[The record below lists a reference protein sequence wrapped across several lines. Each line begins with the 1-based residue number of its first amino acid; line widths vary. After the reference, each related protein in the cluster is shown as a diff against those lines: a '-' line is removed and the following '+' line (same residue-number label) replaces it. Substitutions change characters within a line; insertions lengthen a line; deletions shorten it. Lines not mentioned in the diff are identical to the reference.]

1 MNPFLTDFSI
11 LAFLTIPESYS
22 THSDPSEKKI
32 AFESPRRSIINNC
45 RMRITAKKSRLKWN
59 THLKWHLQW
68 FLPLCKSAKN
78 TQFHVKLSTR
88 ACVSIRCFVHFHGRY
103 HVKVKRIKRRPM
115 SLFLNEHM
123 RHKKRRIEK
132 RILHASRPFHVRK
145 HTGETATKRF
155 SLNIEAWLMV
165 FSYGIFDL
173 VWSIQQTADQTM
185 F

>member
-1 MNPFLTDFSI
+1 MESHIEFSFTMNPFFNGFWHSFF
-11 LAFLTIPESYS
+11 FLTISESYP

-123 RHKKRRIEK
+123 RHKKNDDDAKIVSYMHRD
-132 RILHASRPFHVRK
+132 
-145 HTGETATKRF
+145 RF
-155 SLNIEAWLMV
+155 ICVA
-165 FSYGIFDL
+165 
-173 VWSIQQTADQTM
+173 
-185 F
+185 